1 MRVFLRPLALVFLI
15 SLAHVEVRAQSAANS
30 DPPPEGRSSRNTPGW
45 RSARAVDENGHVTP
59 TDAGK
64 AEIEVT
70 YVRDCAATRPSIP
83 VDSWI
88 LRKADQ
94 SDQGKNS
101 ISSP

>member
-1 MRVFLRPLALVFLI
+1 MRVFLRP
-15 SLAHVEVRAQSAANS
+15 LAHVEVRAQSAANS
-30 DPPPEGRSSRNTPGW
+30 DPPPEGQLSRSTPGR
-45 RSARAVDENGHVTP
+45 RSARAVDENGHVTR

-70 YVRDCAATRPSIP
+70 SVRGCAATRPSIP

-88 LRKADQ
+88 LRKADE
-94 SDQGKNS
+94 SGPDQNS